1 MRLGGAILKKNM
13 YTRITIVLFIIGL
26 MIAVQYNTIQKPA
39 ERDTR
44 DIWAIREE
52 LAEEKKR
59 HSTLLADIR
68 SLNEVVGRYEQSEKT
83 NLQGV
88 LNETVNRLKQQAG
101 LTDITGP
108 GVILRVEPAPELV
121 AMGYEI
127 KEISPDLLTQLLN
140 ELFKY
145 DAASVAI
152 DGNRIVHTT
161 AIRDIN
167 GKTTVNSVALSSPPF
182 EIYVGTTTFKA
193 AQKMY
198 NSIQASTFIDSFY
211 LDNFNLV
218 IEEPTELVTIPA
230 YDQPLTN
237 DYLTEVKKGE

>member
-101 LTDITGP
+101 LTEITGP

-182 EIYVGTTTFKA
+182 EIYVGTMTFKA